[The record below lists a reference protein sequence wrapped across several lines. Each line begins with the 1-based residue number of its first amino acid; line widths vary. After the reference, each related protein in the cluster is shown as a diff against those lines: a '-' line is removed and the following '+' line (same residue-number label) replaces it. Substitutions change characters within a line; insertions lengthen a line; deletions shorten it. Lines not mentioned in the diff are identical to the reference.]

1 MTVAQL
7 IAWLQQQPQ
16 DARVD
21 IGMNMEYQD
30 PLCPETCQLVQFE
43 PDKAPYVLLGEEV
56 YGTPREEIFLNTDG
70 VRVA

>member
-7 IAWLQQQPQ
+7 IAWLQTQPQ

-30 PLCPETCQLVQFE
+30 RLTPDTCQLVQFD
-43 PDKAPYVLLGEEV
+43 PGYTPYVLLGEEV
-56 YGTPREEIFLNTDG
+56 FGRP
-70 VRVA
+70 